1 MLWDSNM
8 QIKYSGKDGIY
19 FHLRDN
25 VDAFLTLSATENME
39 YDSPMMVTTQ
49 AMQSGQTVTDN
60 VQRAPKT
67 ITISGVVV
75 VGYEGSLL
83 RTRQGQLVENF
94 IDTVETWRDQ
104 KQIISVICK
113 DGIKINDSIITNFKA
128 SKEHTIANGLRIQMT
143 FQGVEFKAVVGQT
156 DVSAATG
163 KTATTNDGGATGKT
177 ATTNDGGATSKKN
190 TGNTTTSL
198 GNGKLNCQLLFD
210 LDANGVRVL
219 TSDEDRAL
227 GKCSMSAKISKG
239 VTTFSDEAERNA
251 RATLNSTAG
260 DGKALQKHS
269 VNPNKK
275 GTY

>member
-1 MLWDSNM
+1 MFNAK
-8 QIKYSGKDGIY
+8 QYRYSGKDGIY
-19 FHLRDN
+19 FHIQGQPEN
-25 VDAFLTLSATENME
+25 FLSLSATESME

-94 IDTVETWRDQ
+94 IDTIETWRDQ
-104 KQIISVICK
+104 KQIISVVCK
-113 DGIKINDSIITNFKA
+113 DGIKIDDSIITNFKA
-128 SKEHTIANGLRIQMT
+128 YKEHTIANGLRIQMT

-163 KTATTNDGGATGKT
+163 KTATTNDGGAT
-177 ATTNDGGATSKKN
+177 SKKN

-198 GNGKLNCQLLFD
+198 GSPMLTCKELYNYSSSELSGEQLK
-210 LDANGVRVL
+210 ARVTCSKNVSVKGG
-219 TSDEDRAL
+219 TS
-227 GKCSMSAKISKG
+227 
-239 VTTFSDEAERNA
+239 TFSDSANA
-251 RATLNSTAG
+251 QASRALNSGT
-260 DGKALQKHS
+260 GKALRKYG
-269 VNPNKK
+269 VNPNKR

>member
-1 MLWDSNM
+1 MIYSN

-25 VDAFLTLSATENME
+25 VESFLALTATEQMD

-67 ITISGVVV
+67 ISISGVVV
-75 VGYEGSLL
+75 VDSTGSILL
-83 RTRQGQLVENF
+83 TRQGQLVETF
-94 IDTVETWRDQ
+94 ISTVEQWRDQ
-104 KQIISVICK
+104 KQIITIVCR
-113 DGIKINDSIITNFKA
+113 DGIAITDSIITQFKA

-143 FQGVEFKAVVGQT
+143 FQGVEFRSIVGQT
-156 DVSAATG
+156 DISA
-163 KTATTNDGGATGKT
+163 ATGKT

-190 TGNTTTSL
+190 AGN
-198 GNGKLNCQLLFD
+198 
-210 LDANGVRVL
+210 
-219 TSDEDRAL
+219 
-227 GKCSMSAKISKG
+227 
-239 VTTFSDEAERNA
+239 VTTERNNAPMLMCQELYSYSASELSDEALKARSNCSKNVTVKDGVSTFTDSANSGAAKVLKSGNA
-251 RATLNSTAG
+251 LR
-260 DGKALQKHS
+260 KFS

>member
-1 MLWDSNM
+1 MIYTN

-25 VDAFLTLSATENME
+25 VESFLALTATEQMD

-67 ITISGVVV
+67 ISISGVVV
-75 VGYEGSLL
+75 VDSTGSILL
-83 RTRQGQLVENF
+83 TRQGQLVETF
-94 IDTVETWRDQ
+94 ISTVEQWRDQ
-104 KQIISVICK
+104 KQIITIVCR
-113 DGIKINDSIITNFKA
+113 DGIAITDSIITQFKA

-143 FQGVEFKAVVGQT
+143 FQGVEFRSIVGQT
-156 DVSAATG
+156 DISA
-163 KTATTNDGGATGKT
+163 ATGKT

-190 TGNTTTSL
+190 AGN
-198 GNGKLNCQLLFD
+198 
-210 LDANGVRVL
+210 
-219 TSDEDRAL
+219 
-227 GKCSMSAKISKG
+227 
-239 VTTFSDEAERNA
+239 VTTERNNAPMLMCQELYSYSASELSDEALKARSNCSKNVTVKDGVSTFTASANEQASKVLKSGNA
-251 RATLNSTAG
+251 LR
-260 DGKALQKHS
+260 KFS

>member
-1 MLWDSNM
+1 MIYTNQLR
-8 QIKYSGKDGIY
+8 YTGKDGVY

-39 YDSPMMVTTQ
+39 FDSPMQVTTQ
-49 AMQSGQTVTDN
+49 NMQSGQTVTDN
-60 VQRAPKT
+60 VQRAPRT

-83 RTRQGQLVENF
+83 LTRQGQLVENF
-94 IDTVETWRDQ
+94 IDTLESWRDQ

-113 DGIKINDSIITNFKA
+113 DGIKIDDSIITSFKA
-128 SKEHTIANGLRIQMT
+128 SKDVGISNGLRIQLT
-143 FQGVEFKAVVGQT
+143 FQEINFKAIVGQT
-156 DVSAATG
+156 DVSA
-163 KTATTNDGGATGKT
+163 ATGKT

-198 GNGKLNCQLLFD
+198 GSPMLTCKELFSYSASE
-210 LDANGVRVL
+210 L
-219 TSDEDRAL
+219 SDEAL
-227 GKCSMSAKISKG
+227 KARVTCSKSVSVKNGES
-239 VTTFSDEAERNA
+239 TFSDAANEQVSKVLKPGNA
-251 RATLNSTAG
+251 LR
-260 DGKALQKHS
+260 KYS

>member
-1 MLWDSNM
+1 MFDTKQLR
-8 QIKYSGKDGIY
+8 YSGKDGVY
-19 FHLRDN
+19 FHLQGQPDN
-25 VDAFLTLSATENME
+25 FLSLSATENME

-113 DGIKINDSIITNFKA
+113 DGIKIDDSIITNFKA

-143 FQGVEFKAVVGQT
+143 FQGVEFKSVVGQT
-156 DVSAATG
+156 DISAATG
-163 KTATTNDGGATGKT
+163 KTS
-177 ATTNDGGATSKKN
+177 TTNDGGATSKKN

-198 GNGKLNCQLLFD
+198 GSPM
-210 LDANGVRVL
+210 L
-219 TSDEDRAL
+219 TCKELYSYSSSELSDEQLQARVT
-227 GKCSMSAKISKG
+227 CSKN
-239 VTTFSDEAERNA
+239 VTVKDGTSTFSDSANEQAS
-251 RATLNSTAG
+251 RALNSGTG
-260 DGKALQKHS
+260 RALKKYG
-269 VNPNKK
+269 VNPNKR